1 MVNKNLVIKIL
12 IIILIIISLLEGR
25 HLFGEHLAIT
35 TFFFY
40 HWSASQACILEWVA
54 ISSSRGSS

>member
-35 TFFFY
+35 TSFFLSLVSLPGMHIGVGCHF
-40 HWSASQACILEWVA
+40 LL
-54 ISSSRGSS
+54 

>member
-40 HWSASQACILEWVA
+40 HWSASSV
-54 ISSSRGSS
+54 GH

>member
-25 HLFGEHLAIT
+25 HLFGDHLAIT
-35 TFFFY
+35 TSFFLSLVSLPGMHIGVGCHF
-40 HWSASQACILEWVA
+40 LL
-54 ISSSRGSS
+54 